1 MSSAGLLSVVSVL
14 MVWAMGSGAPPT
26 RTPTATGHLHLTFSE
41 RSPLS
46 AVEVVLARMGYV
58 YPAPNVIANLEYDLA
73 QLSFEVFVPPTY
85 RPEVPHG
92 LFVWMGVTE
101 VPPVWLNALA
111 RHKLILLVANTRR
124 GRVALY
130 GPPLDAVHNMKKRYN
145 IDENRVYA
153 SGFSAGGSM
162 AAMMVRGFP
171 EVFRGGLFLMGGY
184 FYLSYVGEG
193 GRREPTIEGSHP
205 PWKGSLD
212 QIKKEAKL
220 VIMKAANDP
229 QWMAAE
235 GRCDE
240 EALRLDGFTH
250 VSYFEVPRLGHY
262 PPDAAWF
269 EKGVAALDQ
278 SPALTPPV
286 TAPTQDPRPQPGQM
300 AQAQRILAAARY
312 YLEMKPPQ
320 GSEETKERARR
331 SNREKARQYLQRVL
345 EEYPTTPAAAR
356 ARKLLQGMEQTP

>member
-1 MSSAGLLSVVSVL
+1 MYIAGLLSIVSVL
-14 MVWAMGSGAPPT
+14 MASATGSGGPPA
-26 RTPTATGHLHLTFSE
+26 RMPAATGRLHLTFTE

-46 AVEVVLARMGYV
+46 AVEVVLDRTGYV
-58 YPAPNVIANLEYDLA
+58 NPSPNVVASFEYDLA
-73 QLSFEVFVPPTY
+73 HLSFEVFVPPTY

-92 LFVWMGVTE
+92 LFVWMGVTD

-111 RHKLILLVANTRR
+111 RHKLILIVANTRR
-124 GRVALY
+124 GRAALH

-153 SGFSAGGSM
+153 SGFSAGGCVATS
-162 AAMMVRGFP
+162 MVRGFP
-171 EVFRGGLFLMGGY
+171 EVFQGGLFLMGGY
-184 FYLSYVGEG
+184 FYLSYADAS
-193 GRREPTIEGSHP
+193 GRREPTIEAVYP
-205 PWKGSLD
+205 PWRGPLD
-212 QIKKEAKL
+212 QIKKEVKL
-220 VIMKAANDP
+220 VIMKAGNDT
-229 QWMAAE
+229 QWTAAE

-278 SPALTPPV
+278 SPALVPPV
-286 TAPTQDPRPQPGQM
+286 TTATQDPCPQPGQI

-312 YLEMKPPQ
+312 HLESKPPQ
-320 GSEETKERARR
+320 GSEQTKERARR
-331 SNREKARQYLQRVL
+331 SSREKARHYLQQVL
-345 EEYPTTPAAAR
+345 EEYPTTPAAAK
-356 ARKLLQGMEQTP
+356 ARKLLQEVEP